1 MALTNEEKE
10 TIITFDET
18 PADATV
24 FTYNKAWQ
32 KHLENK
38 LGLKHTMDNGY
49 GGREYH
55 IAKKRIRPPRAP
67 VKLSAEQ
74 RRKMADRLRRGRRQ
88 KSIIGAGKTAAVGAK
103 RPKTSGATKS
113 IKRRR

>member
-18 PADATV
+18 PADAVV

-32 KHLENK
+32 THLENK
-38 LGLKHTMDNGY
+38 LGLKPTKDNGH

-74 RRKMADRLRRGRRQ
+74 RRKMADRLRRGRRH
-88 KSIIGAGKTAAVGAK
+88 KSIISAGNTAAVGAK
-103 RPKTSGATKS
+103 QPKTSGVQ
-113 IKRRR
+113 RR